1 MGVRCRAVC
10 AASTVA
16 RLPLFPA
23 AGMDAMTLP
32 SHLQLPP
39 GHWPSLLDGLCA
51 RFPRIGRAQWQDRFA
66 RGRVQDAQGRALA
79 PDMPWQ
85 VGLEIQYFRE
95 IADEPVIPFAETILH
110 LDAHLLVA
118 DKPHFLPVTPA
129 GGYVRETLLSR
140 LVARTGNT
148 ELAPLHRLDRL
159 TAGLVLFSTQAATR
173 DAYQRLFRERRIEK
187 TYEALA
193 PALPGL
199 AFPLQR
205 DSRLVPGEPFFR
217 MAEVPGE
224 PNARSRIEL
233 IEAEGPVWRYRLR
246 PETGRKH
253 QLRVHMAMLG
263 APIEGDDLY
272 PQLMLRPD
280 ETVEA
285 PLQLLA
291 QGLAFDDPLS
301 GEPRRFSS
309 QRRLCL
315 PGQSG

>member
-1 MGVRCRAVC
+1 
-10 AASTVA
+10 
-16 RLPLFPA
+16 
-23 AGMDAMTLP
+23 MTLP
-32 SHLQLPP
+32 SRLQLPP

-51 RFPRIGRAQWQDRFA
+51 RFARIDRAQWMDRFA

-85 VGLEIQYFRE
+85 VGLEIVYFRE
-95 IADEPVIPFAETILH
+95 VADEPVIPFAETIVH

-129 GGYVRETLLSR
+129 GRHVRETLLAR
-140 LVARTGNT
+140 LVARTGNAD
-148 ELAPLHRLDRL
+148 LVPLHRLDRL
-159 TAGLVLFSTQAATR
+159 TAGLVLFSTQPGSR

-193 PALPGL
+193 PALPGV

-205 DSRLVPGEPFFR
+205 HSRLVPGEPFFR
-217 MAEVPGE
+217 MAEAPGE

-233 IEAEGPVWRYRLR
+233 IEAEGPIWRYRML

-253 QLRVHMAMLG
+253 QLRVHMAALG

-272 PQLMLRPD
+272 PELQQRPQD
-280 ETVEA
+280 FTEP

-291 QGLAFDDPLS
+291 QGLAFDDPFS
-301 GEPRRFSS
+301 GERRRFSS
-309 QRRLCL
+309 QRSLRL
-315 PGQSG
+315 PG

>member
-1 MGVRCRAVC
+1 
-10 AASTVA
+10 
-16 RLPLFPA
+16 
-23 AGMDAMTLP
+23 MTLP
-32 SHLQLPP
+32 SRLQLPP

-51 RFPRIGRAQWQDRFA
+51 RFPRIDRVQWQDRFA

-95 IADEPVIPFAETILH
+95 VAGEPVIPFTESILH

-129 GGYVRETLLSR
+129 GGYVSETLLAR

-233 IEAEGPVWRYRLR
+233 IEAEGPIWRYRLR

>member
-1 MGVRCRAVC
+1 MI
-10 AASTVA
+10 
-16 RLPLFPA
+16 
-23 AGMDAMTLP
+23 LP
-32 SHLQLPP
+32 SRLQLPP
-39 GHWPSLLDGLCA
+39 GHWATLLDGLCA
-51 RFPRIGRAQWQDRFA
+51 RFPRIDREQWQDRFT

-79 PDMPWQ
+79 ADMPWQ

-95 IADEPVIPFAETILH
+95 VVDEPVIPFAETIVH

-129 GGYVRETLLSR
+129 GGYVRETLLAR

-148 ELAPLHRLDRL
+148 DLVPLHRLDRL
-159 TAGLVLFSTQAATR
+159 TAGLVLFSTQAASR
-173 DAYQRLFRERRIEK
+173 DAYQRLFRERRIDK

-193 PALPGL
+193 PALP
-199 AFPLQR
+199 AATFPLHR
-205 DSRLVPGEPFFR
+205 HSRLAPAEPFFR

-233 IEAEGPVWRYRLR
+233 IEGEGPIWRYRLL

-272 PQLMLRPD
+272 PQLRQRPAGTA
-280 ETVEA
+280 EV
-285 PLQLLA
+285 PLQLSTL
-291 QGLAFDDPLS
+291 
-301 GEPRRFSS
+301 R
-309 QRRLCL
+309 
-315 PGQSG
+315 

>member
-1 MGVRCRAVC
+1 
-10 AASTVA
+10 
-16 RLPLFPA
+16 
-23 AGMDAMTLP
+23 MTLP
-32 SHLQLPP
+32 SRLQLPP

-51 RFPRIGRAQWQDRFA
+51 RFARIDRAQWMDRFA

-85 VGLEIQYFRE
+85 VGLEIVYFRE
-95 IADEPVIPFAETILH
+95 VADEPVIPFAETIVH

-129 GGYVRETLLSR
+129 GRHVRETLLAR
-140 LVARTGNT
+140 LVAHTGNAD
-148 ELAPLHRLDRL
+148 LVPLHRLDRL
-159 TAGLVLFSTQAATR
+159 TAGLVLFSTQPGSR

-193 PALPGL
+193 PALPGVV
-199 AFPLQR
+199 FPLQR
-205 DSRLVPGEPFFR
+205 HSRLVPGEPFFR
-217 MAEVPGE
+217 MAEAPGE

-233 IEAEGPVWRYRLR
+233 IEAEGPIWRYRLL

-253 QLRVHMAMLG
+253 QLRVHMAALG

-272 PQLMLRPD
+272 PELQQRPRD
-280 ETVEA
+280 FIEP

-291 QGLAFDDPLS
+291 QGLAFDDPFS
-301 GEPRRFSS
+301 GERRRFSS
-309 QRRLCL
+309 QRSLRL
-315 PGQSG
+315 PG